1 MQKIHF
7 ICLLFAA
14 FLLSECKKEKA
25 ASSAIN
31 LVGSWQQATNNKKT
45 PSYLI
50 FKSDKTLDVLNTDD
64 RNLRSIQQ
72 GYYSTSSGQLLLSLN
87 GTEQLMN
94 LSQSGDSLFLISND
108 PSRNLVLL
116 KDNLAPKTTESYISP
131 IAILDHFEDTAKV
144 VHLTYYANKLYGMID
159 FPATLF
165 TYDISLKKII
175 AATSLPTS
183 YSGLTALSDGSLWA
197 TYGNKLVK
205 IDFLGTVL
213 FTSANNPNGYG
224 RGLTYDGEYLYTV
237 LSDKLSGYNI
247 NSNAFEDNIYLSN
260 DITEIAAAKGYM
272 YAVKNGAIS
281 KIEKTTDRAIQSF
294 FVKDYYIR
302 TITFDGTYF
311 WASASDNKSD
321 KIEIL
326 KLDLN

>member
-25 ASSAIN
+25 ANSDIN
-31 LVGSWQQATNNKKT
+31 LVGSWQQATKDKKT

-50 FKSDKTLDVLNTDD
+50 FKSNKTLDVLNTDD
-64 RNLRSIQQ
+64 RNLRYIQQ
-72 GYYSTSSGQLLLSLN
+72 GYYSTSGGQLLLSLN
-87 GTEQLMN
+87 GTEQIMN
-94 LSQSGDSLFLISND
+94 LSQSGDSLFLTSTD

-131 IAILDHFEDTAKV
+131 VAILDRFEDTAKV
-144 VHLTYYANKLYGMID
+144 VHLTYYANKLYGIID
-159 FPATLF
+159 FPSTLF
-165 TYDISLKKII
+165 TYDLSLKKIT
-175 AATSLPTS
+175 AATTLSTS
-183 YSGLTALSDGSLWA
+183 YSGITALSDGSLW
-197 TYGNKLVK
+197 TVYGNTLLK
-205 IDFLGTVL
+205 INFSGTVL
-213 FTSANNPNGYG
+213 FTSAANPGSYG
-224 RGLTYDGEYLYTV
+224 HGLTYDGEYLYTV
-237 LSDKLSGYNI
+237 LSDRLSGYNI
-247 NSNAFEDNIYLSN
+247 NSNAFEDNIYMSY
-260 DITEIAAAKGYM
+260 DITEIAAAKGHI